1 MLVGGDRR
9 QLLSELDRVL
19 DCRFKKG
26 RVPELWDGHTAER
39 IVDILLERLLV
50 DSK

>member
-1 MLVGGDRR
+1 MKILNIVGTRPN
-9 QLLSELDRVL
+9 LMSTAPL
-19 DCRFKKG
+19 C
-26 RVPELWDGHTAER
+26 RVPELWDRHTAER